1 MQQYVDLYI
10 RGAHAFH
17 RKALDESKAFK
28 RLKDKLTKENLW
40 LYIVRELA
48 QEPAYA
54 YKVKVLLREKYN
66 INVAT
71 VTVYTVLYRMERE
84 GLIAKVKDDTKIYR
98 ATEKG
103 IEQYEKALAFIKEML
118 EVLENKR

>member
-1 MQQYVDLYI
+1 MEDS
-10 RGAHAFH
+10 R
-17 RKALDESKAFK
+17 ALK

-40 LYIVRELA
+40 LYIVKELA
-48 QEPAYA
+48 KEPMYA
-54 YKVKVLLREKYN
+54 YKVKVTLGEKYN

-84 GLIAKVKDDTKIYR
+84 GLIAKIKGGDTTYK

-103 IEQYEKALAFIKEML
+103 LEQLSKALDFLKKVIRLL
-118 EVLENKR
+118 EEDRSIHCS

>member
-1 MQQYVDLYI
+1 MSES
-10 RGAHAFH
+10 R
-17 RKALDESKAFK
+17 ALK

-48 QEPAYA
+48 DEPMYA
-54 YKVKVLLREKYN
+54 YKVKVVLREKYN

-84 GLIAKVKDDTKIYR
+84 GLIMKVRGDDVTYR
-98 ATEKG
+98 TTEKG
-103 IEQYEKALAFIKEML
+103 LEQLSKALAFMKEIVQLL
-118 EVLENKR
+118 EGAQSHALQGGS

>member
-1 MQQYVDLYI
+1 
-10 RGAHAFH
+10 
-17 RKALDESKAFK
+17 LDESRALK

-48 QEPAYA
+48 EKPMYA
-54 YKVKVLLREKYN
+54 YKVKVVLREKYN

-84 GLIAKVKDDTKIYR
+84 GLITKVRGDDTTYR

-103 IEQYEKALAFIKEML
+103 LEQLSRALALMKEIIRSL
-118 EVLENKR
+118 EGARPDVLQGGSSESSH

>member
-1 MQQYVDLYI
+1 MENS
-10 RGAHAFH
+10 
-17 RKALDESKAFK
+17 KALR

-40 LYIVRELA
+40 LYIVKELA
-48 QEPAYA
+48 QEPTYA

-84 GLIAKVKDDTKIYR
+84 GLITKVKSDDKTYKV
-98 ATEKG
+98 TEKG
-103 IEQYEKALAFIKEML
+103 LEQLNKALTFLKNLIGIL
-118 EVLENKR
+118 EP

>member
-1 MQQYVDLYI
+1 
-10 RGAHAFH
+10 
-17 RKALDESKAFK
+17 LDESRALK

-48 QEPAYA
+48 EKPMYA
-54 YKVKVLLREKYN
+54 YKVKVVLREKYN

-84 GLIAKVKDDTKIYR
+84 GLITKVRGDDTTYR

-103 IEQYEKALAFIKEML
+103 LEQLSRALAFMKEIVRSL
-118 EVLENKR
+118 EGALSDALQGGSSESSH

>member
-1 MQQYVDLYI
+1 LDDS
-10 RGAHAFH
+10 
-17 RKALDESKAFK
+17 KALK

-40 LYIVRELA
+40 IYIVKELA
-48 QEPAYA
+48 REPTYA

-84 GLIAKVKDDTKIYR
+84 GLITRIKGDDKVYKV
-98 ATEKG
+98 TEKG
-103 IEQYEKALAFIKEML
+103 LEQLNKALTFLKNITRML
-118 EVLENKR
+118 ELE